1 MKVLHI
7 DSSPLNA
14 GSTSRQL
21 TAAIIDTWRRADPA
35 IAVTHRDLA
44 AAPPA
49 HLTADILEV
58 LRSGKRDGLT
68 PHQAA
73 ELALTDTL
81 IEELLGADAIVI
93 GAPMYNF
100 SIPTQLKA
108 WIDRVAQAGRT
119 FRYAEAGPVGLV
131 VDKRVVIV
139 SSRGGLYAGTAYEQA
154 LDHQEAYLRGV
165 LGFLGVKDVTIV
177 RAEGLNM
184 GPAVRAKGLGG
195 AHAQIDALSLPA
207 AA

>member
-1 MKVLHI
+1 MNVLHI

-14 GSTSRQL
+14 NSASRAL
-21 TAAIIDTWRRADPA
+21 TAAIVETWRRTDPA
-35 IAVTHRDLA
+35 LAVTHRDLA

-58 LRSGKRDGLT
+58 VRSGKRDGLT
-68 PHQAA
+68 AQQAS
-73 ELALTDTL
+73 ELALTDSL
-81 IEELLGADAIVI
+81 IAELLAADAIVI

-100 SIPTQLKA
+100 SVPTQLKA
-108 WIDRVAQAGRT
+108 WIDRVAQSGRT
-119 FRYAEAGPVGLV
+119 FRYTESGPVGLV
-131 VDKRVVIV
+131 ADKPVVVV

-165 LGFLGVKDVTIV
+165 LGFLGLKNVTIV
-177 RAEGLNM
+177 RAEGLNL
-184 GPAVRAKGLGG
+184 GPEARAKSLDG
-195 AHAQIDALSLPA
+195 ARAQIDALALPA